1 MGRGGGGGPRCA
13 DARETGF
20 RGWGPR
26 GRAREETGAR
36 LGPERPE
43 LLLSAPSRPLP
54 SALCSLP
61 ARGRGSGGGETREL
75 PALPAA
81 ARRPRPAWERRAQRG
96 RSEWRGGVAGQRGA
110 GGDGGDRDGARVCG
124 AAYTRGEDAV
134 AVGGWGAGRGATDPL
149 GGPREPPGT
158 AGWRRPGPGNLAFGG
173 MNGERW
179 ERLPTAPCD
188 PIGRRARACV
198 RVCLGLGAAWV
209 LGAAVD
215 RPVAVRV
222 PSCPPC
228 LHGRSGGCRH

>member
-1 MGRGGGGGPRCA
+1 MGRGGGGGPRRA

-43 LLLSAPSRPLP
+43 LLLSAPSRPPP

-81 ARRPRPAWERRAQRG
+81 ARRPRPAWERRALRG

-158 AGWRRPGPGNLAFGG
+158 AGWRRPGPGSLAFGG

-209 LGAAVD
+209 LGAA
-215 RPVAVRV
+215 A
-222 PSCPPC
+222 
-228 LHGRSGGCRH
+228 